1 MNAPLK
7 LQADVIL
14 AQGAIKESHRRL
26 AGGERG
32 EPTPAAAARYHL
44 ERALSHLR
52 QALEAYDPPEP
63 KENP

>member
-1 MNAPLK
+1 MSAPLN

-14 AQGAIKESHRRL
+14 AQGTIKNAHRRL

-32 EPTPAAAARYHL
+32 EPTPAAASRYHL

-63 KENP
+63 KEDA